1 MNDSTNAL
9 SNDQEEYQFVRVL
22 GRGAFG
28 EAALY
33 RKAEVSNHFKMLYT
47 IYIRLHL

>member
-1 MNDSTNAL
+1 MLRNENVENVDY
-9 SNDQEEYQFVRVL
+9 EKVKVL

-33 RKAEVSNHFKMLYT
+33 RKTEVLYMSVPYNSNNLSLLF
-47 IYIRLHL
+47 